1 MRYDD
6 FELLVMPKSAE
17 GYPVRVISAS
27 AGEAQGILHFNST
40 YDSIQHALTR
50 IKNKD
55 TDEELFINLGRTLFQ
70 QLFSGEIEDVYRAS
84 LGRARAQGKG
94 LRIRL
99 RLEPSELGAI
109 PWEYLYDDLNDL
121 FLGVSPETPITR
133 YIPVPEPP
141 RSITIHP
148 TLRVLVVISNPVDL
162 AEWGLVELDAE
173 KEKQVLKEALE
184 EWEKEGLV
192 QLEFLDHAIASEIR
206 EKLRRYQPHVFHFI
220 GHGVFQDDQGYLVIE
235 DDDCRLRLINDRTFR
250 EFFLGSDCTK
260 LVVLNACQSATSS
273 STQPMVGMA
282 PSLVRRGLPAVV
294 AMQYSIYDDTAI
306 RFSREFYRAL
316 ALGLPVDTAI
326 SEARRG
332 IFIDC
337 GPERRDWG
345 TPVLFMRSPD
355 GVILKL
361 AKPITRAV
369 RLESIPRS
377 NNFIG
382 RQKELDEYQRKL
394 DSQNIVVIGGTAGV
408 GKTML
413 GAQIVALQ
421 TQRKAFWHTFHAG
434 LNNNLESVIW
444 ALGGFLAANQDNTL
458 QRFLDLN
465 VEKLKEEGYQLN
477 HAINLLIYSLEQ
489 GSYLLCFDDFQAADE
504 DEKINSLFQIF
515 SDRLQN
521 TKVIVMS
528 RSRPRFADAI
538 GLDYEPLSGL
548 NQEDA
553 KALLHRANIHLSSEL
568 FDKLYA
574 QTLGNPKL
582 LELFITWME
591 NKNWESDEISDFID
605 GAFGER
611 VEEYLVRNVYETLS
625 PEEQRVLKAI
635 SIFRSPIDEE
645 AIGEILAEENI
656 EDVDRVLDALVR
668 KYAVQQSDYGEKY
681 LHSLLG
687 EFCYDRL
694 RTDVPFRTRLHKNAG
709 RYYYG
714 IEDYLEAAHH
724 YFEAKEYRKS
734 AETII
739 DNLEQLIYAGQS
751 TAILGQL
758 SKLGSQMLDP
768 ATWASVCIA
777 KGDACMIAGEYDDA
791 IASYQAVLEITSFR
805 LNPRKAA
812 DVQRKI
818 GEGYDRKGQYSEALD
833 HYLAG
838 IQMLGD
844 DASVEMAR
852 IYGRLSRI
860 YAHQGEYEKAIESA
874 RQGLK
879 IVKGTTYEKE
889 TADCYDAI
897 GLIYLRKGDYDRAIE
912 HHNKALEARER
923 IGDRLGLAGSYIKL
937 GIAYKSKGEYD
948 TALEYYTKGLT
959 ASHEIGD
966 IIRIAVS
973 HGELGFVQDVKGNY
987 DQAIW
992 HYNRA
997 LPLFQRLGN
1006 KRLEAITHNNLG
1018 EVYRSKSEY
1027 GQAMEHLYLA
1037 LKMYTDLEDTEGLS
1051 DAYRI
1056 LSEISLHLGNPHQA
1070 EQYCQKAIRLATE
1083 IGSKYCQGCA
1093 FRALGN
1099 IQAATE
1105 NLDEARK
1112 HLNVA
1117 LAIFQELGDEGEITY
1132 TLSDI
1137 ANMERKAGNSERAR
1151 EACAEALE
1159 MAERLGIKRLVEQ
1172 MADLKQEL
1180 A

>member
-6 FELLVMPKSAE
+6 FELLVMPKTAE

-27 AGEAQGILHFNST
+27 AGEAQGILHFDST
-40 YDSIQHALTR
+40 YEAIQQALTR
-50 IKNKD
+50 IQNQD
-55 TDEELFINLGRTLFQ
+55 TDEQLLMNLGRMLFQ
-70 QLFSGEIEDVYRAS
+70 QLFNGEIENLYRVS

-109 PWEYLYDDLNDL
+109 PWEYLYDELNDL
-121 FLGVSPETPITR
+121 FLGISPETPITR

-162 AEWGLVELDAE
+162 GEWGMAELDAE
-173 KEKQVLKEALE
+173 REKQVLKDALE

-220 GHGVFQDDQGYLVIE
+220 GHGTFQNEQGYLVIE
-235 DDDCRLRLINDRTFR
+235 DDDCRLRVINDRTFR

-260 LVVLNACQSATSS
+260 LVILNACQSATSS
-273 STQPMVGMA
+273 STQPLVGLA
-282 PSLVRRGLPAVV
+282 PGLVRRGLPAVV
-294 AMQYSIYDDTAI
+294 AMQYSIHDETAI

-337 GPERRDWG
+337 GAERRDWG

-361 AKPITRAV
+361 ARPITRAV
-369 RLESIPRS
+369 RLESIPG
-377 NNFIG
+377 NVNFIG
-382 RQKELDEYQRKL
+382 RQKELKEYQRKL

-413 GAQIVALQ
+413 GAQLVALQ
-421 TQRKAFWHTFHAG
+421 SQRKAFWHTFHKG
-434 LNNNLESVIW
+434 LNDNLESVIW
-444 ALGGFLAANQDNTL
+444 ALGEFLAANEDHTL

-465 VEKLKEEGYQLN
+465 IETLEEGYKVN
-477 HAINLLIYSLEQ
+477 EAINLLIYSLEQ
-489 GSYLLCFDDFQAADE
+489 GSYLLCFDDFQVADE
-504 DEKINSLFQIF
+504 DEKLNSLFQIF
-515 SDRLQN
+515 SGRLQN

-528 RSRPRFADAI
+528 RSRPRFADVL
-538 GLDYEPLSGL
+538 GLDYKPLSGL
-548 NQEDA
+548 TEGDA
-553 KALLHRANIHLSSEL
+553 EALLQKADIHLSTEL

-574 QTLGNPKL
+574 QTQGNPKL

-591 NKNWESDEISDFID
+591 SKNWTNNEISNFIN

-645 AIGEILAEENI
+645 AIGEILAEEGM

-668 KYAVQQSDYGEKY
+668 KYVVQQSDYGEKY
-681 LHSLLG
+681 LHSLLE
-687 EFCYDRL
+687 EFCCDRL
-694 RTDVPFRTRLHKNAG
+694 RTDSSFRTRLHKNAG
-709 RYYYG
+709 RYYYDM
-714 IEDYLEAAHH
+714 EDYLEAAYH

-734 AETII
+734 ATTIT
-739 DNLEQLIYAGQS
+739 DNLEQLLFAGQS

-758 SKLGSQMLDP
+758 SKLNPQMLDP

-777 KGDACMIAGEYDDA
+777 KGDACMIVGKYDDA
-791 IASYQAVLEITSFR
+791 IANYQAALNIASFR
-805 LNPRKAA
+805 LNPRKAS

-818 GEGYDRKGQYSEALD
+818 GEGYDRKGLYDKALE

-838 IQMLGD
+838 IQALND
-844 DASVEMAR
+844 DVSVGMAR

-874 RQGLK
+874 RQGLR
-879 IVKGTTYEKE
+879 IAKGMGQEKE
-889 TADCYDAI
+889 IADCYDAI
-897 GLIYLRKGDYDRAIE
+897 GLIYLQKGDYDRAIE
-912 HHNKALEARER
+912 HHSKALEARER
-923 IGDRLGLAGSYIKL
+923 SGDKLGLAGSYIKL
-937 GIAYKSKGEYD
+937 GIAYKSKGDYN

-959 ASHEIGD
+959 ASHEMND

-973 HGELGFVQDVKGNY
+973 HGELGFVQDLKGNY
-987 DQAIW
+987 EQAIW
-992 HYNRA
+992 HYKRA

-1018 EVYRSKSEY
+1018 EVYRGKGEY

-1056 LSEISLHLGNPHQA
+1056 LSEISLQLGNPHQA
-1070 EQYCQKAIRLATE
+1070 EQYCQRAIQLATE
-1083 IGSKYCQGCA
+1083 IGSKYCLGCA
-1093 FRALGN
+1093 FRSLGN
-1099 IQAATE
+1099 IQATTE
-1105 NLDEARK
+1105 NFEEAREN
-1112 HLNVA
+1112 LNSA

-1137 ANMERKAGNSERAR
+1137 ARLEHKAGNSQRAM
-1151 EACAEALE
+1151 ETCTEALK
-1159 MAERLGIKRLVEQ
+1159 MAERLGIERVAEQ
-1172 MADLKQEL
+1172 MAELKRKL
-1180 A
+1180 S